1 MKKHGEGSSVVTRR
15 TVLAPVTSAEVLT
28 FLGKDGFPC
37 RSFWN
42 CRVSGEGRLHGA
54 LGGAL
59 SGALSQRGAYWDLRD
74 QPGALTW

>member
-1 MKKHGEGSSVVTRR
+1 MSSVVTRR
-15 TVLAPVTSAEVLT
+15 TVLAPATSAEVLT

-42 CRVSGEGRLHGA
+42 CRVSGEGRLRGA

-59 SGALSQRGAYWDLRD
+59 SGAYWDLRD